1 MSFSGTLDAW
11 HTRMYRLKRCSP
23 PPMMDAEVA
32 GVGKGRLFGKT
43 AISKAI
49 LEGIADSF
57 SKKPFFRTY
66 FLTALP
72 AVLGLGPFFADVSVP
87 KGGGFL
93 DRAAFQ
99 SNGVDEE
106 IEGVDAGER

>member
-1 MSFSGTLDAW
+1 
-11 HTRMYRLKRCSP
+11 
-23 PPMMDAEVA
+23 MMDADVA
-32 GVGKGRLFGKT
+32 AVGKGRLFGKT

-49 LEGIADSF
+49 LEGIDDSF
-57 SKKPFFRTY
+57 SKKPFFLTY

-72 AVLGLGPFFADVSVP
+72 VFRVLGLGPFFADVGVP

-106 IEGVDAGER
+106 MEGVDAGER